1 MAKSILSDGIPTAID
16 AERFVLGAFLAH
28 WVESAGALEHLTGYE
43 FSLENHQRVF
53 AAVRTIAADGRVPDR
68 VTTVQYLADRYG
80 DAHHWLGT
88 ILNLEDGMPVVL
100 NLESYIEILR
110 EKAALRRI
118 LYVAQEATAKALS
131 GIERATDIIQHV
143 ETTLRGSSAFA
154 PQCSGGALVTPEQIL
169 EAAGGLQQ
177 FLLPGRKGRGIDMP
191 EWPSLIDKT
200 AGFRPGEL
208 FIVAANTGMGKSSGA
223 MQVAL
228 SVAKQGHY
236 SDVFSLEMSKESLL
250 ERMACAEARVDA
262 HRYRTGHLG
271 SDERMKLQIAMTR
284 LVEMPYLR
292 IDDGASVDVTTIRR
306 KVQTET
312 REDRKPELIV
322 VDYLQLMRSLGRHT
336 NRHGEISEIARALK
350 LLAVEEQCCVVLLSQ
365 LNRDNIREGR
375 PPGLGDL
382 RESGSIEENADAVLF
397 LWRPEM
403 LPKNRE
409 RQDLRGHAQMILA
422 KQRNGPTGAWDMV
435 WLGQYT
441 KFEEQIHG
449 RTNRSQEA

>member
-1 MAKSILSDGIPTAID
+1 MPRSILSDGIPTALD

-28 WVESAGALEHLTGYE
+28 WAESAGALEHLTEHE
-43 FSLENHQRVF
+43 FSIENHQRIF
-53 AAVRTIAADGRVPDR
+53 AAVRTIAIDGRVPDR
-68 VTTVQYLADRYG
+68 VTTVQYLTDRYG
-80 DAHHWLGT
+80 DAHHWLGA
-88 ILNLEDGMPVVL
+88 ILGLEDGMPVIL
-100 NLESYIEILR
+100 NLESYIAILR
-110 EKAALRRI
+110 EKAMLRRI

-131 GIERATDIIQHV
+131 GTERATDIISHV
-143 ETTLRGSSAFA
+143 ETALRGSNAFA
-154 PQCSGGALVTPEQIL
+154 PHGGGGALVTPEEIL

-228 SVAKQGHY
+228 SVAKQGNY
-236 SDVFSLEMSKESLL
+236 AGVFSLEMSKESLL
-250 ERMACAEARVDA
+250 ERMACGQARVDA
-262 HRYRTGHLG
+262 HRYRTGHLNAE
-271 SDERMKLQIAMTR
+271 ERMRLQIAMAR
-284 LVEMPYLR
+284 LVEMPHLR

-306 KVQTET
+306 KVQAET
-312 REDRKPELIV
+312 REDRKPALIV

-409 RQDLRGHAQMILA
+409 REDLRGHAQFILA
-422 KQRNGPTGAWDMV
+422 KQRNGPTGAWNMA
-435 WLGQYT
+435 WLGMYT
-441 KFEEQIHG
+441 KFEEAANG
-449 RTNRSQEA
+449 RLETPE